1 MTSVTRKEGQMADD
15 PGAPE
20 GTLIST
26 AFGGPAAVD
35 LLRQDRQPDILEFLA
50 DLSNDEI
57 LTPPKAANA
66 VLDLLPNEVWS
77 NPDLR
82 WLDPGCKSGVFLR
95 EAAKRLYGGDRRE
108 GHEHTGLRDAFPDEK
123 ERREHIFKKMLHGM
137 AVTQLMAM
145 ESRRTLYYSK
155 DPTNKDYSVV
165 RFGKSQPDGNVS
177 ARRLEHIYSGGSCAL
192 CGAAE
197 GSLDRGEGRENY
209 AYEFIHLSPE
219 EVAEMKFD
227 VVIGNPPYQL
237 KTGGAG
243 AQATPIYNLFVEQ
256 AFRLK
261 PRYVS
266 MIIPSRWFA
275 GGMGLDAFR
284 ERMLA
289 STHFRNLV
297 DFPDAAD
304 IFPGVD
310 IGGGVCYFLW
320 DETYDGPCEVVTVQ
334 SGVPGAP
341 AHRLLGAHGDIF
353 IRFNEALSI
362 LEKVTSQ
369 GESNME
375 PLVSPLQPF
384 GIPTNFADF
393 SETPRSGDVMLVTSA
408 GPKWVARGKIPKRKE
423 WIDQYKV
430 LVGKA
435 YGERG
440 EYPFLILGRP
450 KVVAPGSACTMTYVV
465 VGPVT
470 SENEA
475 NNVSLY
481 LQTRFARFLIALR
494 KNTQNITR
502 DAFSYVPALDW
513 SIRWTDE
520 ALYKRYKIT
529 PDEQAFIASI
539 VREMPDPAAAPKPAK
554 KQ

>member
-1 MTSVTRKEGQMADD
+1 M
-15 PGAPE
+15 
-20 GTLIST
+20 IST

-35 LLRQDRQPDILEFLA
+35 LLRRDRQPDILEFLA

-165 RFGKSQPDGNVS
+165 RFGKSQPDGNIS
-177 ARRLEHIYSGGSCAL
+177 SRRMEHTYSGGSCAL
-192 CGAAE
+192 CGSAE

-237 KTGGAG
+237 KSGGAG

-297 DFPDAAD
+297 DFPDAGD
-304 IFPGVD
+304 IFPGVQ
-310 IGGGVCYFLW
+310 IKGGVCYFLW
-320 DETYDGPCEVVTVQ
+320 DVTYDGPCEVVTVQ
-334 SGVPGAP
+334 NGVPGAP

-362 LEKVTSQ
+362 LEKVTSR

-375 PLVSPLQPF
+375 PMVSPSQPF
-384 GIPTNFADF
+384 GLPTNFTGFRETQQPGDLALYTSSGQKWVS
-393 SETPRSGDVMLVTSA
+393 SEKITKRRDLLDVHKVLLGMA
-408 GPKWVARGKIPKRKE
+408 GPGN
-423 WIDQYKV
+423 D
-430 LVGKA
+430 G
-435 YGERG
+435 
-440 EYPFLILGRP
+440 YPHMILGQP
-450 KVVAPGSACTMTYVV
+450 MVAAPGSACTMTYLVI
-465 VGPVT
+465 GPVKSDT
-470 SENEA
+470 EAENL
-475 NNVSLY
+475 STY
-481 LQTRFARFLIALR
+481 LRTRFARFLIALR
-494 KNTQNITR
+494 KNTQHIR
-502 DAFSYVPALDW
+502 ADRFSYVPALDW
-513 SIRWTDE
+513 SVRWTDE

-539 VREMPDPAAAPKPAK
+539 VREMPDPATAPKPAK

>member
-1 MTSVTRKEGQMADD
+1 MADG
-15 PGAPE
+15 PTAPE
-20 GTLIST
+20 GSLIAS
-26 AFGGPAAVD
+26 AFGGPSSVD

-177 ARRLEHIYSGGSCAL
+177 ARRLEHTYSGGSCAL
-192 CGAAE
+192 CGSAE

-237 KTGGAG
+237 SNGESSAF
-243 AQATPIYNLFVEQ
+243 PIYQLFVEQ

-275 GGMGLDAFR
+275 GGKGLDAFR
-284 ERMLA
+284 ERMLV

-297 DFPDAAD
+297 DFPNAD
-304 IFPGVD
+304 DVFPGVS
-310 IGGGVCYFLW
+310 IEGGVCYFLW
-320 DETYDGPCEVVTVQ
+320 DVTYDGPCEVVTVQ
-334 SGVPGAP
+334 NGVPGSP

-353 IRFNEALSI
+353 IRFNEALAI

-375 PLVSPLQPF
+375 PLVSSQTPF
-384 GIPTNFADF
+384 GLYTNFADLH
-393 SETPRSGDVMLVTSA
+393 ETEQTDDIALYTNKGK
-408 GPKWVARGKIPKRKE
+408 KWVQRSMVTRNRE
-423 WIDQYKV
+423 WIGQHKV
-430 LVGKA
+430 LLSKA
-435 YGERG
+435 YGSSG
-440 EYPFLILGRP
+440 NYPRQVIGHPVLAEP
-450 KVVAPGSACTMTYVV
+450 DSACTQTYLVI
-465 VGPVT
+465 GPTVSEEH
-470 SENEA
+470 SENLA
-475 NNVSLY
+475 SY
-481 LQTRFARFLIALR
+481 LRTRFARFLIALR
-494 KNTQNITR
+494 KNTQDIR
-502 DAFSYVPALDW
+502 PSVFSYVPVLDW
-513 SIRWTDE
+513 SVRWTDE

-539 VREMPDPAAAPKPAK
+539 VREMPDPAINPKPAK
-554 KQ
+554 KK

>member
-1 MTSVTRKEGQMADD
+1 MADEL
-15 PGAPE
+15 GAPE
-20 GTLIST
+20 ATIIPSV
-26 AFGGPAAVD
+26 FGGPVGAD

-108 GHEHTGLRDAFPDEK
+108 GHEHNGLRDAFPDEK
-123 ERREHIFKKMLHGM
+123 ARREHIFKEMLHGM
-137 AVTQLMAM
+137 AVTQLMGM

-155 DPTNKDYSVV
+155 DPTHKDYSVV
-165 RFGKSQPDGNVS
+165 RFPRGKPEGNIS
-177 ARRLEHIYSGGSCAL
+177 SRRMEHAYAGGSCAL
-192 CGAAE
+192 CGSAE

-237 KTGGAG
+237 SDGGAG
-243 AQATPIYNLFVEQ
+243 ASASPIYQLFVEQ

-275 GGMGLDAFR
+275 GGKGLDAFR

-297 DFPDAAD
+297 DFPDAGD
-304 IFPGVD
+304 IFPGVQ
-310 IGGGVCYFLW
+310 IKGGVCYFLW
-320 DETYDGPCEVVTVQ
+320 DVTYDGPCEVVTVQ
-334 SGVPGAP
+334 NGIPGSP

-375 PLVSPLQPF
+375 PLVSKLKPF
-384 GIPTNFADF
+384 GLRTNFTDF
-393 SETPRSGDVMLVTSA
+393 HETKQPGDIALHTNSGQ
-408 GPKWVARGKIPKRKE
+408 KWVARKAITVKSE
-423 WIDQYKV
+423 WIDRHKV
-430 LVGKA
+430 LLGRA
-435 YGERG
+435 YGAG
-440 EYPFLILGRP
+440 DAYPHQIVAQP
-450 KVVAPGSACTMTYVV
+450 IVVGPNSACTETYLV
-465 VGPVT
+465 VGPVD
-470 SENEA
+470 SAAEAENLSA
-475 NNVSLY
+475 Y
-481 LQTRFARFLIALR
+481 LRTRFTRFLIALR
-494 KNTQNITR
+494 KNTQDIR
-502 DAFSYVPALDW
+502 GDRFSYVPALDW
-513 SIRWTDE
+513 SVRWTDE

-529 PDEQAFIASI
+529 PEEQAFIASI
-539 VREMPDPAAAPKPAK
+539 VREMPDPATASKPAK
-554 KQ
+554 KK

>member
-1 MTSVTRKEGQMADD
+1 MADG
-15 PGAPE
+15 PTAPE
-20 GTLIST
+20 GTLISS

-95 EAAKRLYGGDRRE
+95 EVAKRLYGGDRRE

-137 AVTQLMAM
+137 AVSQLMAM

-165 RFGKSQPDGNVS
+165 HFGKSQPDGNVS
-177 ARRLEHIYSGGSCAL
+177 ARRLEHTYSGGSCAL
-192 CGAAE
+192 CGVAE

-227 VVIGNPPYQL
+227 VVVGNPPYQL
-237 KTGGAG
+237 SSGDTSAS
-243 AQATPIYNLFVEQ
+243 PIYQLFVEQ

-275 GGMGLDAFR
+275 GGKGLDAFR

-304 IFPGVD
+304 IFPGVQ
-310 IGGGVCYFLW
+310 IKGGVCYFLW
-320 DETYDGPCEVVTVQ
+320 DATYDGPCEVITVQ
-334 SGVPGAP
+334 NGVPGAP

-362 LEKVTSQ
+362 LERVTSQ
-369 GESNME
+369 GEPNME
-375 PLVSPLQPF
+375 PLISSQTPF
-384 GIPTNFADF
+384 GLYTNFTDF
-393 SETPRSGDVMLVTSA
+393 HESKKPNDIALYMNAGQKWVDRSMITKNTDWVQWHKVLLPKA
-408 GPKWVARGKIPKRKE
+408 GPGN
-423 WIDQYKV
+423 D
-430 LVGKA
+430 G
-435 YGERG
+435 
-440 EYPFLILGRP
+440 YPHMILSQP
-450 KVVAPGSACTMTYVV
+450 VVVAPDSACTQTYLVI
-465 VGPVT
+465 GPLASQT
-470 SENEA
+470 ESENLA
-475 NNVSLY
+475 TY
-481 LQTRFARFLIALR
+481 LRTRFARFLIALR
-494 KNTQNITR
+494 KNTQDIR
-502 DAFSYVPALDW
+502 PSIFSYVPALDW
-513 SIRWTDE
+513 SVRWTDE
-520 ALYKRYKIT
+520 ALYKRYGIT

-539 VREMPDPAAAPKPAK
+539 VREMSDPATAPKPAK